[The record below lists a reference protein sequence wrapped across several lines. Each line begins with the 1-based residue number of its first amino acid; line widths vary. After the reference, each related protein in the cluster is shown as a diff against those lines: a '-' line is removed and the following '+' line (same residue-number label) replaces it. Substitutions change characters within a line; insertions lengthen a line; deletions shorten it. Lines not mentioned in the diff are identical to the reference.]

1 MIAPITCLL
10 FIGET
15 TAAVI
20 CNDVSK
26 IIVEELWDSKVISKL
41 PRTSNKM
48 EALQRLSSFPFAFAA
63 VGKSSFYLYRII
75 LKVAQLSSTIC
86 SVKFSSAFF
95 LESRML

>member
-20 CNDVSK
+20 RNDVSK

-41 PRTSNKM
+41 PRTSNEI
-48 EALQRLSSFPFAFAA
+48 EALQRLSSFPFAFTAI
-63 VGKSSFYLYRII
+63 GKSSF
-75 LKVAQLSSTIC
+75 
-86 SVKFSSAFF
+86 
-95 LESRML
+95 